1 MNLRHVLLLI
11 LLLGW
16 RAGDGRAQHPAND
29 LKPTVILVSLDGWRW
44 DYAQKYVSPTV
55 TKLKARGVSA
65 SLIPSFPSKTF
76 PNHYTIVTG
85 LYPGHHGVV
94 GNTVRDLDTGRRL
107 TMANRAENQDPMW
120 WGGEPLW
127 VSVQRAGGTA
137 APMFWPGSEAPIM
150 GQRAR
155 FWEPFSEAVPANTR
169 VDRILRWLDLPAA
182 DRPTFLTL
190 YFSDVD
196 GAGHQSGP
204 DSRAVAEAVRRVD
217 RYLDRLIRG
226 LTERGLQN
234 RVNIVIVSDH
244 GMAESD
250 GSKVVVLDDYLELN
264 GIDVVDLNP
273 TLGLFPPPDRE
284 DAVYQALAGAHPRLR
299 VFRKA
304 ETPANWHYRDH
315 PRIPPIVGVV
325 DEGWQV
331 VRKAALAAQ
340 LTRPPRGPTG
350 VHGYDPSSA
359 MTMRGIFVASGP
371 AFKSGVTVPPFENI
385 HIYGALARVLGLT
398 PAANDGDPRVAESL
412 LR

>member
-120 WGGEPLW
+120 WGGEPIW

-169 VDRILRWLDLPAA
+169 VDRILRWLDLPVA

-304 ETPANWHYRDH
+304 ETPASWHYRDH
-315 PRIPPIVGVV
+315 PRIPPIVGVA

-331 VRKAALAAQ
+331 VRRTALAAQ
-340 LTRPPRGPTG
+340 LARAPRGPIG
-350 VHGYDPSSA
+350 VHGYDPSNA

-398 PAANDGDPRVAESL
+398 PATNDGDPRVAESL